1 MQQVAHC
8 SLIQSSLLIPWQ
20 RLEGR
25 AHLFLELGST
35 GLCLSPV
42 HTAKHSFQLL
52 QEVAGIQVQIWHF
65 TAEKSIAL
73 HTGCENCEKAA

>member
-42 HTAKHSFQLL
+42 HTAKHSSQLL
-52 QEVAGIQVQIWHF
+52 QQVVEVLI
-65 TAEKSIAL
+65 TD
-73 HTGCENCEKAA
+73 